1 MGFREESAEAA
12 QGENRSRC
20 IIAMKIAIVAV
31 GNRMPSWVNEG
42 FYEYSKRMPAE
53 VSVELVEVKPE
64 KRSKSE
70 PAEGILAVEAKRID
84 LHLRKS
90 QPVIA
95 LDERGE
101 LWETKRV
108 ATFLRDAMADA
119 MNPAFVIGSADGLD
133 SSIKEHATHRVAL
146 SRMTL
151 PHGLVRVILAEQLYR
166 GWSILQ
172 GHPYHRV

>member
-1 MGFREESAEAA
+1 
-12 QGENRSRC
+12 
-20 IIAMKIAIVAV
+20 MKIAIVAV

-42 FYEYSKRMPAE
+42 YGEYSKRMPPEAH
-53 VSVELVEVKPE
+53 VELIEVKPE

-70 PAEGILAVEAKRID
+70 PVDGILAIEAKRIEA
-84 LHLRKS
+84 HLKKS
-90 QPVIA
+90 KPVIV

-101 LWETKRV
+101 MWDTKRI
-108 ATFLRDAMADA
+108 AAFLRDAMVNG
-119 MNPAFVIGSADGLD
+119 MSPVFVIGSADGLD
-133 SSIKEHATHRVAL
+133 ESIKESAAHRIAL
-146 SRMTL
+146 SKMTL